1 MSNERKVAK
10 NVIGF
15 KPAGSY
21 IVVELLEDK
30 EVLGTGLTL
39 SGNTKLEAPQAYVL
53 GMGPSLDTSRFGV
66 GVGDRVII
74 SGGFVPLPRREGQRQ
89 AGVIDVNSVKAVLV
103 EGDEVACGTSLITNA
118 TPGLLLGT

>member
-53 GMGPSLDTSRFGV
+53 GMGPSLDTSKFGV
-66 GVGDRVII
+66 KERRRPDRDYLRRVSCRSR
-74 SGGFVPLPRREGQRQ
+74 SGRASGRR
-89 AGVIDVNSVKAVLV
+89 ASS
-103 EGDEVACGTSLITNA
+103 T
-118 TPGLLLGT
+118 